1 MRKWDYCKQ
10 YKECIKC
17 PKSNVIQGDKYD
29 SYIICDFH
37 LRSVRD
43 EIDKIL
49 QEREGRLDV
58 HG

>member
-29 SYIICDFH
+29 SYFICEFH

-49 QEREGRLDV
+49 KEQKNEI
-58 HG
+58 